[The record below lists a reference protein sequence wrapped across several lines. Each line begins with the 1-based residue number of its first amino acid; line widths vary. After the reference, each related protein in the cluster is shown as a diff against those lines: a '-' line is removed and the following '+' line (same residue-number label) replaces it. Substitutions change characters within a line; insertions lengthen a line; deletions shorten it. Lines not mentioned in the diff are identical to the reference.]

1 MQKIFEIRMGTGNR
15 GEKPVEMT
23 AETLEKA
30 FQIVKENPGKW
41 FSITYGKKFIYV
53 RITADVNGKF
63 HSVYY
68 QCPCCN
74 PRPITDGRFFKKYI
88 VIRPD
93 GKARV
98 NEIWSNIKRFW
109 LESVEIDGTVFAY
122 GSEIIRRENAAKFA
136 EKKDT
141 SIFNRKVGRDKA
153 FLRRI
158 IETVETD
165 EPRINQWSTRET
177 TVDYSDKSEKLHL
190 ENDVQKIVSLID
202 EYGEIHMGHYDRA
215 RVGKCGYDLMVHIVN
230 FAEYNRLIKV
240 LSDNEL
246 VFLTVRNSTAH
257 IVLQVWNGK
266 VINGQ
271 FSGTWYNID
280 RTKKKMDFVEIF

>member
-23 AETLEKA
+23 ADSLEKT
-30 FQIVKENPGKW
+30 FQIVKENPGKR

-53 RITADVNGKF
+53 RITADENGKF
-63 HSVYY
+63 HSVYS
-68 QCPCCN
+68 CMGSSN
-74 PRPITDGRFFKKYI
+74 NHSITDGRFFKKYI

-93 GKARV
+93 GKTRV
-98 NEIWSNIKRFW
+98 NENWKDVKRFW

-153 FLRRI
+153 LLRRI

-165 EPRINQWSTRET
+165 EPRINQWKTLET
-177 TVDYSDKSEKLHL
+177 TVQYGKESEKLHL
-190 ENDVQKIVSLID
+190 ENDVSRIIELTRK
-202 EYGEIHMGHYDRA
+202 YGEIQMGYYDRM

-230 FAEYNRLIKV
+230 FAEYNRLLKV

-266 VINGQ
+266 VSNAQ
-271 FSGTWYNID
+271 FSGIWYNLD
-280 RTKKKMDFVEIF
+280 RSKKKMDFVEIF